1 MFFTFFAA
9 LSGAAGTA
17 LATGENGKKGG
28 SGGSG
33 GSDGSVSTTAARLE
47 WSPGTVLFL
56 RHAPAPGFGDP
67 ADFRLDDCATQRNLD
82 ESGRAAARAIG
93 AALRRSAPPIAAVYS
108 SRWCRC
114 LETAALLGLGA
125 ARPFS
130 GLNSFFQ
137 GLAPRAPTLAALE
150 DFMSGLDRSGPPIL
164 LVTHQVVIG
173 AATGIQPP
181 SGGLVAY
188 DLKTGKSRTVPL
200 ALESA
205 GE

>member
-1 MFFTFFAA
+1 MLFTLFAA

-17 LATGENGKKGG
+17 LATGENGKN
-28 SGGSG
+28 G
-33 GSDGSVSTTAARLE
+33 GSDGSGESVSTTAARLE

-93 AALRRSAPPIAAVYS
+93 AVLRRSAPPIAAVYS

-137 GLAPRAPTLAALE
+137 GLAPRAPTLAALG

-173 AATGIQPP
+173 AASGILPP